1 MGLILRR
8 VFPDPLSQLLEC
20 HRRNTVTKKLSDA
33 SMWSLKRF
41 NHYLLCGTVDGQL
54 LLLDRETMLKEKK
67 LNLSKKN
74 IRSLYLSG
82 TTLFAAC
89 QDKKLFKIDLTKFE
103 FSLEQHCEYARLYL
117 DGTMQMWIDAEDSLE
132 LW

>member
-1 MGLILRR
+1 MDIAIDCGFDSAQSFSRSFKS
-8 VFPDPLSQLLEC
+8 VVGMSPTEY
-20 HRRNTVTKKLSDA
+20 RNKKIVRCQYVE
-33 SMWSLKRF
+33 LKKF
-41 NHYLLCGTVDGQL
+41 DHYLLCGTVDGQL

-103 FSLEQHCEYARLYL
+103 FSLEQH
-117 DGTMQMWIDAEDSLE
+117 
-132 LW
+132 